1 MDENNALGI
10 LSVRFQM
17 LESNLLEVKQSF
29 KRYEDIQSSI
39 RVLELKHDRQSSDF
53 EKIMETVRILN
64 QSIID
69 GQDKLDLSINKLNE
83 VLTEK
88 IKEVKVTSDNIG
100 VDWKEK
106 YNMGRG
112 VIIAMSLF
120 STVVTIVFTIFIT
133 HVDKELDKVNEVYN
147 WYYEMNKNKIKIP

>member
-1 MDENNALGI
+1 MDENNAFGI
-10 LSVRFQM
+10 LNVRFQM

-83 VLTEK
+83 ALTEK